1 MLSSLIFTVAVVIT
15 IAVIV
20 VVVLCDGIFGVCVC
34 FYRVD
39 DRANRGRPMHF
50 SLHFVCICLKWRCSM
65 FLFVCVCALVSVPN
79 EVSVCLYVCVACF
92 TVLCFCA
99 FLQSKEP
106 RIAKYTNYIAKTHRT
121 TTHTFMYFPKSWM
134 DIRLCLAVYITG
146 YISKHSLYKIE
157 KNGWHR
163 PFVPPT

>member
-121 TTHTFMYFPKSWM
+121 TTHTHSCISQNHEWT
-134 DIRLCLAVYITG
+134 LGCLWQFIKLPTFRNT
-146 YISKHSLYKIE
+146 LYTK
-157 KNGWHR
+157 
-163 PFVPPT
+163 